1 MFPDLIAPVLDFEE
15 QLGACINSMSQDDAT
30 GQTLVFERMSGEL
43 KMRAIHCTYLLDANI
58 NDYEMVVFDGGN
70 TSGDAWKHIF
80 FPRQREHYFVYQA

>member
-1 MFPDLIAPVLDFEE
+1 MFPDLIAPVLEFEE

-43 KMRAIHCTYLLDANI
+43 KMRAIHSTYLLDANI

-80 FPRQREHYFVYQA
+80 FPRQREHYFVYEA